1 MAVSAYDPFGSV
13 ADTCQPVVVTVSFT
27 RVAVTTAA
35 DAANVPF
42 GWSQAPVVVF
52 CSVTFTRSTSTLSD
66 AVPVIVTAEEPN
78 TALAR
83 RRGHRRVRGG
93 RVPSAPPPQLIDPDL
108 RTVPERSLYTQ
119 EMLVA
124 MPPLAAPFSVR

>member
-13 ADTCQPVVVTVSFT
+13 ADTCQPVAVTVSFT

-35 DAANVPF
+35 DVPNVPF

-66 AVPVIVTAEEPN
+66 AVPVIVTAEEPS
-78 TALAR
+78 TALAAGAVTVVFGAAVSPRSPR
-83 RRGHRRVRGG
+83 R
-93 RVPSAPPPQLIDPDL
+93 S
-108 RTVPERSLYTQ
+108 
-119 EMLVA
+119 
-124 MPPLAAPFSVR
+124 